1 MRSEYFPKTVYTG
14 NRSEYS
20 LKQRNYWVKYTLFIL
35 KQQQQIIDR
44 DILFIYLPRLDSRF
58 PQKVK

>member
-1 MRSEYFPKTVYTG
+1 MLYEYFPKTVYTG

-35 KQQQQIIDR
+35 KQQQIIDR
-44 DILFIYLPRLDSRF
+44 DIPFIYLPRLDSRF